1 MPSFEMGTMWS
12 AVNPVPNR
20 ACIFLLLRLKK
31 RLASTD
37 GAEARRM
44 PRALFP
50 MLFRMWWLKQNGLQT
65 ERCLYR
71 HPAPH
76 PSERRMRRDL
86 FKPSRCRPGR
96 TFHLVGGVVVNRITF
111 YNTNFPHTLSTCTS
125 IGNIAEKALCIFV
138 HSAAIFLHHTHR
150 CRLIFRAGRRYRHL
164 AGIYSLT
171 VYRSVKLR

>member
-1 MPSFEMGTMWS
+1 MIWQRKVMPSFEMGTMWS

-71 HPAPH
+71 HPALH

-111 YNTNFPHTLSTCTS
+111 YNTNFPHANLLPFGFPKCFVGIFVAFLPLSS
-125 IGNIAEKALCIFV
+125 RKALENTR
-138 HSAAIFLHHTHR
+138 FLLLLMLLQER
-150 CRLIFRAGRRYRHL
+150 G
-164 AGIYSLT
+164 
-171 VYRSVKLR
+171 